1 MARSKVN
8 KGISRIDSGSTHGWF
23 VRGYRNGKT
32 YSKLFS
38 DRKSGGKGKAQ
49 KLAKAYRDELN
60 EELEAIPKKP
70 RQRRIVISDSRNT
83 TGELGVSRTTKVGPN
98 GTKHEC
104 YSVSWRPEPGM
115 QKCTSFSI
123 KKYGEKKSFKLAVE
137 HRRKMMREIHGPS
150 FYKKLNKQLKAR
162 EALWTSSLGSM
173 ILSWS
178 SVKHFMIGFPRC
190 FLHPLK
196 TTVIKLLLQ

>member
-1 MARSKVN
+1 MARSKAN

-38 DRKSGGKGKAQ
+38 DRKCGGKGKAQ
-49 KLAKAYRDELN
+49 KLAKIYRDELN

-83 TGELGVSRTTKVGPN
+83 TGELGVSRTTKIGPN

-150 FYKKLNKQLKAR
+150 FYKKLSKQIKAR
-162 EALWTSSLGSM
+162 EAS
-173 ILSWS
+173 
-178 SVKHFMIGFPRC
+178 
-190 FLHPLK
+190 
-196 TTVIKLLLQ
+196 

>member
-1 MARSKVN
+1 MARKKAN

-38 DRKSGGKGKAQ
+38 DRKCGGKGKAQ
-49 KLAKAYRDELN
+49 RMAREYRDQLIQELS
-60 EELEAIPKKP
+60 EIPKKK
-70 RQRRIVISDSRNT
+70 RQRRVVVSDSRNQ

-104 YSVSWRPEPGM
+104 YSVSWRPEPGV

-123 KKYGEKKSFKLAVE
+123 KKYGEKKAFKMAVD
-137 HRRKMMREIHGPS
+137 HRRQKMREIHGS
-150 FYKKLNKQLKAR
+150 GFYRTLGKKKQTA
-162 EALWTSSLGSM
+162 
-173 ILSWS
+173 
-178 SVKHFMIGFPRC
+178 
-190 FLHPLK
+190 
-196 TTVIKLLLQ
+196 